1 MSGRLN
7 ELVAYLDE
15 AAAELRGAFE
25 AVPAER
31 RATRSAP
38 DRWSAAEVVHHVAMV
53 ERGMAARIGALIE
66 EARKL
71 EPDRDDSPVLTKI
84 DTTTARNRA
93 RKIVTS
99 ERLQP
104 KDTDATRVLADYD
117 AARGALKQILAGAD
131 GVALGAVSAQ
141 HPALGMMNGYE
152 WIAFVGSHTARHAEQ
167 IREEATAGQRAS

>member
-1 MSGRLN
+1 METMSGRMN
-7 ELVAYLDE
+7 ELVTYLDE
-15 AAAELRGAFE
+15 AAGQLRRAFE

-31 RATRSAP
+31 RAMRPAP
-38 DRWSAAEVVHHVAMV
+38 ERWSPAEVVHHVAIV

-66 EARKL
+66 EARRL
-71 EPDRDDSPVLTKI
+71 EPDRDESSILTKI
-84 DTTTARNRA
+84 DTATARNRA

-104 KDTDATRVLADYD
+104 RDTDATRVLAEYD
-117 AARGALKQILAGAD
+117 SARESLKQVLAGAD

-141 HPALGMMNGYE
+141 HPALGMLNGYE

-167 IREEATAGQRAS
+167 IKEDHH